1 MAKILKPL
9 QSEGGFAVSE
19 AAIIDP
25 NRNIIDANSVKVL
38 DNANSKTFKKE
49 YIVHG
54 SLDDNTV
61 SLEMTPGHLVE
72 SDRIVFLT
80 GFMLGTW
87 SGYPIAVF
95 SSNANSTTV
104 TCTLIG
110 HGLSDGEL
118 ISVEF
123 NNATYSSFNNNY
135 NITLVD
141 SDTFTFTTSTPLDI
155 NLPVLLE
162 ELEITSYSDN
172 WEYAVKIEA
181 AVLSDSSNNLSVS
194 ASLLNVVK
202 DNIPP
207 GHTWGIV
214 PVVNNTTKELTFTP
228 SYSSNT
234 SIELRG
240 SGIKWSGKV
249 DITYTERNY

>member
-25 NRNIIDANSVKVL
+25 DRNIIDANSVKVI

-54 SLDDNTV
+54 SLDDGTV

-95 SSNANSTTV
+95 NSNANSTTV

-123 NNATYSSFNNNY
+123 SNATYSSFNNNY

-141 SDTFTFTTSTPLDI
+141 SDTFTFTTNTPLDI
-155 NLPVLLE
+155 NLPVLSE
-162 ELEITSYSDN
+162 ELEITSYPIN

-207 GHTWGIV
+207 GHTWGII

-234 SIELRG
+234 TIELRG
-240 SGIKWSGKV
+240 TGIKWSGKV